1 MKLKKEQA
9 IEIANLMRQ
18 RLKIQNEIE
27 IGDFVGKAPD
37 IDFYPDYNLYYDP
50 NRYEIHLGIYGIV
63 DMIKGMLDQTSNTG
77 LTENEEDTDT
87 GSANST
93 FPTSDLEITVDDET
107 YDKLVEKSKQSD
119 DGSGLIIKRE
129 HPKEQSEDGSD
140 KESNENSNDKSRDSK
155 ENPSGTSAA
164 KDGKNPDNSGK
175 SMPGEP
181 ERGKKERAKDESKD
195 GTEKKDGNQQDKG
208 AEDPQKSNP
217 SDKGIKK
224 GEKIHGKNTE
234 QGYDKDGVLQREK
247 AGSLIEGENTAEEE
261 MRIDEI
267 KKAMLEAAESTNE
280 LARKQIDNINRAEA
294 HARKTVGPVVQN
306 NDPVVTAEDV
316 KGICPDFKEMKR
328 VYKLK
333 DKLPPVLAA
342 MGRTLYRKNK
352 RYFKSFVNME
362 QSYQVREKSFVPLFT
377 EVLGHIQDR

>member
-1 MKLKKEQA
+1 MAITDQILSLATCQLYSGGFVTTYANTPVMDIVKDLMPNISRGIMAGRTRDMAVEV
-9 IEIANLMRQ
+9 IEIAKKL
-18 RLKIQNEIE
+18 
-27 IGDFVGKAPD
+27 APYIYETCKLSKED
-37 IDFYPDYNLYYDP
+37 IRARTVL
-50 NRYEIHLGIYGIV
+50 EKLLA

-224 GEKIHGKNTE
+224 GGN
-234 QGYDKDGVLQREK
+234 
-247 AGSLIEGENTAEEE
+247 
-261 MRIDEI
+261 
-267 KKAMLEAAESTNE
+267 
-280 LARKQIDNINRAEA
+280 
-294 HARKTVGPVVQN
+294 
-306 NDPVVTAEDV
+306 
-316 KGICPDFKEMKR
+316 FK
-328 VYKLK
+328 
-333 DKLPPVLAA
+333 
-342 MGRTLYRKNK
+342 
-352 RYFKSFVNME
+352 
-362 QSYQVREKSFVPLFT
+362 
-377 EVLGHIQDR
+377 

>member
-1 MKLKKEQA
+1 MYTWRPCKLSKE
-9 IEIANLMRQ
+9 
-18 RLKIQNEIE
+18 
-27 IGDFVGKAPD
+27 D
-37 IDFYPDYNLYYDP
+37 IRARTVL
-50 NRYEIHLGIYGIV
+50 EKLLA

-247 AGSLIEGENTAEEE
+247 AGSLIEGENTAEPE
-261 MRIDEI
+261 
-267 KKAMLEAAESTNE
+267 N
-280 LARKQIDNINRAEA
+280 
-294 HARKTVGPVVQN
+294 
-306 NDPVVTAEDV
+306 
-316 KGICPDFKEMKR
+316 
-328 VYKLK
+328 
-333 DKLPPVLAA
+333 
-342 MGRTLYRKNK
+342 
-352 RYFKSFVNME
+352 FVNME